1 MHLWP
6 MVPGVW
12 VHHQPY
18 DPPASRSRAEGAIDP
33 LALFRYLTQTRHV
46 SEDIAQDVVVDYL
59 EGKLTG
65 ARSLEAWAVKR
76 AQWHQA
82 RVWRQERGE
91 GKAPRQRVSLQPL
104 QSPEPSPLTR
114 ADHRQC
120 IERVVARWGL
130 TPSEAARVLGV

>member
-1 MHLWP
+1 MYLWP
-6 MVPGVW
+6 MVSRMW
-12 VHHQPY
+12 VHHQSHHPS
-18 DPPASRSRAEGAIDP
+18 ASRSRAEGTIDP
-33 LALFRYLTQTRHV
+33 QELFLYLTQQRHV

-59 EGKLTG
+59 EGKLAG

-82 RVWRQERGE
+82 RHWRQERGE
-91 GKAPRQRVSLQPL
+91 SKIPRQRVSLQPL
-104 QSPEPSPLTR
+104 QSPEPSPLAR